1 MTVEGSIALP
11 SDILGILGKK
21 EREKGNYVISLKMT
35 QHYDVTN
42 SYILISLINLKL
54 LEKRKGR
61 KGKTRDLF
69 FNLIFFFFLFCCL
82 FFLFVFLLYCFSNP
96 LRQTFLQH
104 AEAGH

>member
-11 SDILGILGKK
+11 SDILGNLGKK

-35 QHYDVTN
+35 QHYDITN
-42 SYILISLINLKL
+42 SYNLISLINLKL

-69 FNLIFFFFLFCCL
+69 FNLVFFFFLFCCL
-82 FFLFVFLLYCFSNP
+82 FFCLCFLYFFFSNP
-96 LRQTFLQH
+96 PP
-104 AEAGH
+104 